1 MPAPAAGAQWE
12 GRRWC
17 PWARR
22 HPCCGR
28 GGEGD
33 GHRRSP
39 SAGRRRGRRIQRH
52 FNTLSS
58 PLWLLLVA
66 AQRLPLLAEALYAGA
81 LTKIVVLALTALAPL
96 GRTLGGF
103 VLELGLPLLLALSSV
118 APSASPLAATL
129 LLGAAAKGID
139 LPFVLGLLLIL
150 FFDCV
155 DRHPVGLHG
164 RGDCLMNGQLVRL
177 LLLLDELAEAVDV
190 FPYVAVVLV
199 DELPH
204 FGVLDGL
211 HCVRDHLVELAW
223 WDYTVLGDNSTID
236 KT

>member
-1 MPAPAAGAQWE
+1 MSMGSSSSLLWKGWGG
-12 GRRWC
+12 GR
-17 PWARR
+17 
-22 HPCCGR
+22 
-28 GGEGD
+28 
-33 GHRRSP
+33 HRRGYRLAATTAAASRSGSP
-39 SAGRRRGRRIQRH
+39 
-52 FNTLSS
+52 TLSS
-58 PLWLLLVA
+58 SLRLLLVA
-66 AQRLPLLAEALYAGA
+66 AQHLPLLAEPLYAGA

-139 LPFVLGLLLIL
+139 LPLVLVLVLVL
-150 FFDCV
+150 FLDGV
-155 DRHPVGLHG
+155 DWGPVGLHG